1 MQTKIPQQLM
11 ETEAGKEADRIL
23 RSCVHCGFCTAT
35 CPTYQLLGDELDG
48 PRGRIYQ
55 IKEMLEGTPVSEKTL
70 GHLDRCLSCRG
81 CESTC
86 PSGVEYGHLVDIGRE
101 IAEERVK
108 RPMRTRLMRN
118 MLATVLPNRASFSLL
133 LKTAGL
139 FRPLLPSRF
148 KDVLPKRSPATLEW
162 PEIRHARR
170 VLLIEGCVQP
180 VIAADIDRAAA
191 HVLDRLSISTHRTGV
206 AQCCGALEHHLNRSE
221 AALNRMRT
229 NIDHWWPWVEQ
240 GVEAIVSTAS
250 ACSLELKEYGY
261 LLRFDDQYAEK
272 ARTIAA
278 LSRDISQVVA
288 AEDLTRLQSERKE
301 RVVFHPS
308 CTLQHGQ
315 KLNGV
320 VEEILTQVGFE
331 LMPVK
336 DAHLCCGAAG
346 TYALMQPE
354 IGLELRE
361 RKLAALQTL
370 EPQLI
375 ASANIGCLK
384 HLDAGSGVPVV
395 HWIELLAGLQTS
407 SAQTKPQ

>member
-1 MQTKIPQQLM
+1 MQTIIPQHVM
-11 ETEAGKEADRIL
+11 ETETGKEADRIL

-55 IKEMLEGTPVSEKTL
+55 IKEMLEGAPVSEKTL

-86 PSGVEYGHLVDIGRE
+86 PSGVEYGHLLDIGRE
-101 IAEERVK
+101 VAEERVK

-118 MLATVLPNRASFSLL
+118 MLASVVPNRDSFSLL

-148 KDVLPKRSPATLEW
+148 KDVLPTISTPALDW

-191 HVLDRLSISTHRTGV
+191 HVLDRLSISTHRVGV
-206 AQCCGALEHHLNRSE
+206 AQCCGALEHHLNKSE
-221 AALNRMRT
+221 AALNRMRA
-229 NIDHWWPWVEQ
+229 NIDSWWPLLEQ

-261 LLRFDDQYAEK
+261 LLRFDTLYAEK
-272 ARTIAA
+272 AKSIAA
-278 LSRDISQVVA
+278 LSRDISEVVA
-288 AEDLTRLQSERKE
+288 AEDLTLLQSTREE
-301 RVVFHPS
+301 RVAFHPS

-315 KLNGV
+315 KLTGV
-320 VEEILTQVGFE
+320 VEDILTQVGFD

-336 DAHLCCGAAG
+336 DAHICCGAAG
-346 TYALMQPE
+346 TYALTQPE
-354 IGLELRE
+354 ISLELRE
-361 RKLAALQTL
+361 MKLAALQTL
-370 EPQLI
+370 NPQLI

-395 HWIELLAGLQTS
+395 HWIELLAGLHANS
-407 SAQTKPQ
+407 SQTKPQ